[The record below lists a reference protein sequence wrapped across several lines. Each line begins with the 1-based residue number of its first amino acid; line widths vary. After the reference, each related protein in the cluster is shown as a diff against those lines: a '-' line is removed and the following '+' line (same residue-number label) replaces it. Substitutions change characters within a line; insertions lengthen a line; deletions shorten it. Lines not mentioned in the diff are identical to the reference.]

1 MTIAVEGLIAKRY
14 MLSRRR
20 SGFVS
25 MIALL
30 STMGIA
36 MGVATLIVVLA
47 IMDGFTG
54 EMLNKILGFNG
65 HLRVYLSQHQE
76 HDYANAAD
84 EIRKIPGVV
93 LAMPMIEEPVMAT
106 TGDEASGAIV
116 RAVPPADLAKLAS
129 VAATVTPGGLEKFQ
143 GIHTIIIGKG
153 LADKLAVE
161 PGDTASLIIP
171 QTSCT
176 LFGCLP
182 RTKTY
187 SIVGTFEVGMSLYD
201 EAFIYMPLEAAQ
213 AFFRKTDDP
222 AEQDIAKS
230 IEVTLDR
237 PENSNVMAS
246 EVKARIGGTVTDWQE
261 FYAGYFEVI
270 KTQRDM
276 LFMVMIFI
284 SIIAA
289 MNIISSQIL
298 LVKDKAKEIAILR
311 TMGARQRSIL
321 RLFLFN
327 GLAIGVVG
335 TGLGILLGYWLAHN
349 IDNIRRGIEGVV
361 GVPLFARE
369 IYFLS
374 KLPATV
380 DGTSVIVVSLV
391 AIGLTV
397 LATIYPA
404 LRAAWLDPVEAL
416 RYE

>member
-1 MTIAVEGLIAKRY
+1 MTIAVEGLVARRY

-30 STMGIA
+30 STVGIA
-36 MGVATLIVVLA
+36 VGVATLIVVMA
-47 IMDGFTG
+47 VMNGFTT
-54 EMLNKILGFNG
+54 EMLNKILGLNG
-65 HLRVYLSQHQE
+65 HLRLYLPPHQVQT
-76 HDYANAAD
+76 YAAAAD

-106 TGDEASGAIV
+106 TGDQASGAIV
-116 RAVPPADLAKLAS
+116 RAVPPADLAKLSS
-129 VAATVTPGGLEKFQ
+129 VASTVTPGGLEKFQ
-143 GIHTIIIGKG
+143 GIHAIIVGKG
-153 LADKLAVE
+153 LADKLAVK
-161 PGDTASLIIP
+161 PGDTVSLIIP

-187 SIVGTFEVGMSLYD
+187 NIVGTFELGMSLYD

-222 AEQDIAKS
+222 AQQDIAES

-237 PENSNVMAS
+237 PENSNVTAS
-246 EVKARIGGTVTDWQE
+246 EIKARIGGTVTDWQE

-270 KTQRDM
+270 KTQRNM

-298 LVKDKAKEIAILR
+298 LVKDKAREIAILR

-335 TGLGILLGYWLAHN
+335 TGLGILLGYWLADN
-349 IDNIRRGIEGVV
+349 IDNIRQGIEGVV
-361 GVPLFARE
+361 GVPLFAKE

-374 KLPATV
+374 KLPAAV

>member
-1 MTIAVEGLIAKRY
+1 MTIAVEGLVARRY

-30 STMGIA
+30 STVGIA
-36 MGVATLIVVLA
+36 VGVATLIVVMA
-47 IMDGFTG
+47 VMNGFTT
-54 EMLNKILGFNG
+54 EMLNKILGLNG
-65 HLRVYLSQHQE
+65 HLRLYLPPHQVQT
-76 HDYANAAD
+76 YAAAAD

-106 TGDEASGAIV
+106 TGDQASGAIV
-116 RAVPPADLAKLAS
+116 RAVPPADLAKLSS
-129 VAATVTPGGLEKFQ
+129 VASTVTPGGLEKFQ
-143 GIHTIIIGKG
+143 GIHAIILGKG
-153 LADKLAVE
+153 LADKLAVK
-161 PGDTASLIIP
+161 PGDTVSLIIP

-187 SIVGTFEVGMSLYD
+187 NIVGTFELGMSLYD

-222 AEQDIAKS
+222 AQQDIAES

-237 PENSNVMAS
+237 PENSNVTAS
-246 EVKARIGGTVTDWQE
+246 EIKARIGGTVTDWQE

-270 KTQRDM
+270 KTQRNM

-298 LVKDKAKEIAILR
+298 LVKDKAREIAILR

-335 TGLGILLGYWLAHN
+335 TGLGILLGYWLADN
-349 IDNIRRGIEGVV
+349 IDNIRQGIEGVV
-361 GVPLFARE
+361 GVPLFAKE

-374 KLPATV
+374 KLPAAV

>member
-1 MTIAVEGLIAKRY
+1 MTLAVESLVARRY

-30 STMGIA
+30 STLGIA
-36 MGVATLIVVLA
+36 VGVATLIVVLA
-47 IMDGFTG
+47 IMNGFTG
-54 EMLNKILGFNG
+54 EMLNKILGLNG
-65 HLRVYLSQHQE
+65 HLRLYLPPHQVQS
-76 HDYANAAD
+76 YASVAE
-84 EIRKIPGVV
+84 EIRKIQGVV

-106 TGDEASGAIV
+106 TGDQASGAIV

-129 VAATVTPGGLEKFQ
+129 VASTVTPGGLDKFQ
-143 GIHTIIIGKG
+143 GIHSIIIGKG
-153 LADKLAVE
+153 LADKLGVKPDDAV
-161 PGDTASLIIP
+161 TLIIP

-187 SIVGTFEVGMSLYD
+187 NVVGTFELGMSLYD

-222 AEQDIAKS
+222 AQQDIAES

-237 PENSNVMAS
+237 PEDSNVMAK
-246 EVKARIGGTVTDWQE
+246 EVTARIGGTVTDWQE
-261 FYAGYFEVI
+261 FYAGYFETI
-270 KTQRDM
+270 KIQRNT
-276 LFMVMIFI
+276 LFLIMILI
-284 SIIAA
+284 SFVAA

-311 TMGARQRSIL
+311 TMGASQRSIL
-321 RLFLFN
+321 RLFLIN
-327 GLAIGVVG
+327 GLSIGIAG
-335 TGLGILLGYWLAHN
+335 TVLGVLLGYWLADN
-349 IDNIRRGIEGVV
+349 IDNIRQGIESLV
-361 GVPLFARE
+361 GVPLFPKE
-369 IYFLS
+369 VYFLS
-374 KLPATV
+374 KLPAAV
-380 DGTSVIVVSLV
+380 DTTSVTVVSLV
-391 AIGLTV
+391 AIVLTV

>member
-1 MTIAVEGLIAKRY
+1 LGL
-14 MLSRRR
+14 
-20 SGFVS
+20 
-25 MIALL
+25 
-30 STMGIA
+30 
-36 MGVATLIVVLA
+36 
-47 IMDGFTG
+47 
-54 EMLNKILGFNG
+54 NG
-65 HLRVYLSQHQE
+65 HLRLYLPPHQVQT
-76 HDYANAAD
+76 YAAAAD

-106 TGDEASGAIV
+106 TGDQASGAIV
-116 RAVPPADLAKLAS
+116 RAVPPADLAKLSS
-129 VAATVTPGGLEKFQ
+129 VASTVTPGGLEKFQ
-143 GIHTIIIGKG
+143 GIHAIIVGKG
-153 LADKLAVE
+153 LADKLAVK
-161 PGDTASLIIP
+161 PGDTVSLIIP

-187 SIVGTFEVGMSLYD
+187 NIVGTFELGMSLYD

-222 AEQDIAKS
+222 AQQDIAES

-237 PENSNVMAS
+237 PENSNVTAS
-246 EVKARIGGTVTDWQE
+246 EIKARIGGTVTDWQE

-270 KTQRDM
+270 KTQRNM

-298 LVKDKAKEIAILR
+298 LVKDKAREIAILR

-335 TGLGILLGYWLAHN
+335 TGLGILLGYWLADN
-349 IDNIRRGIEGVV
+349 IDNIRQGIEGVV
-361 GVPLFARE
+361 GVPLFAKE

-374 KLPATV
+374 KLPAAV